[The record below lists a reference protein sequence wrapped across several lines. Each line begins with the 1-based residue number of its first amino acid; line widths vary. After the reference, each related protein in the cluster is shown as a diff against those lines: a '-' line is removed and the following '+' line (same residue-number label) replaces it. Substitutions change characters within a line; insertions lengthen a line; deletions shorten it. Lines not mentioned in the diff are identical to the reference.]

1 MKSAEEKIVLYCLSG
16 LGVDE
21 RAFQRLHPKDV
32 TLKHIPWIPPQKGE
46 SLQEY
51 SARLFNQANLPEDYS
66 LAGVSFG
73 GMIAAEFA
81 QIRKPKHL
89 FLISTISSG
98 TELPWFF
105 KLGGFLRIYQLVP
118 KKMLNRPNYMFYYLF
133 SVKNQEDKRLLRE
146 IVMDTDPDFLRWALG
161 AIVRWRSQYHPE
173 GIKIHG
179 SSDRL
184 LPPKGEIYN
193 RISNGGHFIIV
204 DRAAEIAEVI
214 ESELFNR

>member
-1 MKSAEEKIVLYCLSG
+1 MKSTEKNIDVYCLSG

-21 RAFQRLHPKDV
+21 RAFQRLHPKGV

-46 SLQEY
+46 SLREY
-51 SARLFNQANLPEDYS
+51 SVRLFNQADLPEDYS

-73 GMIAAEFA
+73 GMIASEFA

-89 FLISTISSG
+89 FLISTISCG

-105 KLGGFLRIYQLVP
+105 KLGGFLRIYQIVP
-118 KKMLNRPNYMFYYLF
+118 KKLLNYPNFMLYYIF
-133 SVKNQEDKRLLRE
+133 SVKNQGDKELLRE
-146 IVMDTDPDFLRWALG
+146 IVSDTDPDFLRWALG
-161 AIVRWRSQYHPE
+161 AIVRWRSQYRSE

-179 SSDRL
+179 GSDRL
-184 LPPKGEIYN
+184 LPSRGEISN
-193 RISNGGHFIIV
+193 TIQNGGHFIIV

-214 ESELFNR
+214 ESELFDH